1 MGCLVRAPWAGHAKC
16 QPLHPASP
24 PGHDTAQKD
33 GKPSRIFHTSAGQL
47 CQPPASAGG
56 RLKVTATTPGLQP
69 AKRHRGSQGEELQ

>member
-1 MGCLVRAPWAGHAKC
+1 MLGACPQGRACKW
-16 QPLHPASP
+16 QPLNPASP
-24 PGHDTAQKD
+24 PGHDIAQKD
-33 GKPSRIFHTSAGQL
+33 GKPSRIFHMSAGQP